1 MKRIIII
8 NGTYGYRPTG
18 TYVEAKRAGDP
29 PFSIADA
36 EADRLIGMGIA
47 RLADPVEAPQAAE
60 APSTP
65 ADTAPASLPEYSDK
79 MKLTELKE
87 IAKAY
92 GVDPSSMK
100 SKKEVIE
107 AIEASK
113 AEPAKD
119 INVPTTEE
127 PEPDGNA
134 EPEDDVVEDGEA
146 APELSAADPVN

>member
-18 TYVEAKRAGDP
+18 TYVEAKSAGDP
-29 PFSIADA
+29 PFSAADT

-47 RLADPVEAPQAAE
+47 RLADTVDAPAAE
-60 APSTP
+60 EGPDGTEPTS
-65 ADTAPASLPEYSDK
+65 DKLPEYSEK

-87 IAKAY
+87 IATAY

-113 AEPAKD
+113 ADPAEGEPAA
-119 INVPTTEE
+119 TEDVDE
-127 PEPDGNA
+127 GGDA
-134 EPEDDVVEDGEA
+134 DTEDDVVDDGEA
-146 APELSAADPVN
+146 APALSAAGPVN